1 MAQGVVKPGP
11 RRSLELRGSQELQS
25 GGLRREVAQ
34 MGGQRGVA
42 KLRMAGF
49 WMHQVLWMAGFWIH
63 QVDFLSVPN
72 RAKIPRRWLV
82 QKYVHGGFE
91 LSEVQGR
98 AELGPGRSQ
107 ELRGSPELQNGG
119 LTALE
124 DAWMTISRLRH
135 FPVKS
140 GCFLCFWSVHVSQG
154 GVDLGPRK
162 SQEVRG
168 SPELQNGGLRA
179 LEEARITTSSLRHFP
194 GYPSGDRVVRFLG
207 TP

>member
-1 MAQGVVKPGP
+1 MF
-11 RRSLELRGSQELQS
+11 
-25 GGLRREVAQ
+25 
-34 MGGQRGVA
+34 M
-42 KLRMAGF
+42 
-49 WMHQVLWMAGFWIH
+49 
-63 QVDFLSVPN
+63 
-72 RAKIPRRWLV
+72 
-82 QKYVHGGFE
+82 YVHGVFE

-135 FPVKS
+135 FHVKS
-140 GCFLCFWSVHVSQG
+140 GRFLCFWSVHVAQG
-154 GVDLGPRK
+154 GVDLGPRR

-179 LEEARITTSSLRHFP
+179 LEDAWMTISRFRHFP
-194 GYPSGDRVVRFLG
+194 VRSGRRLCFWSVQVAQGGVKLG
-207 TP
+207 PRRYQELRGSPELQNGGLRMEDSQIGDLRGLAKLRMAGFWMHQVLLLRAQ